1 MAAQW
6 QVDVMPAYYRSTLP
20 EFVTED
26 PARILGLIHEQS
38 SRSGFTDL
46 KERQSKAWQVQL
58 DILQRTG
65 NTLLTQFSDAERWWI
80 LFEYPIPRRQKRVD
94 AVLLSRN
101 VVLCLEFKTGETAH
115 QKSTARQVEDYALD
129 LRDFH
134 EQSRGRTIL
143 PIAVTTR
150 AKPTTIDL
158 SLPHADNVK
167 QVIAT
172 CEEDLTERLAWCID
186 HFATGTE
193 QIDGVRWDN
202 SVYQPVPTIIEAA
215 ESLYAGHDV
224 KEITRSHAD
233 AQNLGATSER
243 LIHHIQDAQRNNK
256 KVICVVTGVPGA
268 GKTLAG
274 LNVAHD
280 PAIRALTNGAGVFLS
295 GNGPLVRIVS
305 AAIAKDFKKKQRT
318 GDADRTVSTFIQNVH
333 AFIKD
338 SLPRVEAPNEHLII
352 FDEAQRAWDAEQC
365 AKKNDR
371 NESEP
376 ESILSIMDRHL
387 DWAVVV
393 ALVGG
398 GQEINT
404 GEAGLAEWGRAL
416 KNRFR
421 HWEVAVSPRV
431 LGDVQGDSMQRL
443 FADGESQ
450 GLQVHEVSALHLNVS
465 LRSYK
470 AEAVSR
476 WVDAVIDGDA
486 QRARAI
492 IPECDDFFMALT
504 RDLSTARNW
513 LRSNTRGLR
522 RSGLLASSGALRLR
536 ADGIELSSGFRQG
549 NKKMYV
555 DWFLNDLTD
564 IRSSN
569 QLEVAATEYECQGLE
584 LDLSCICWGGDLLH
598 KGTTGWEMRKLVG
611 HKWNAM
617 KRARDRRYLLNS
629 YRVLLTRAREGFI
642 VYIPRGNEND
652 PTHSPIGFDAT
663 TRFLRECG
671 LQEV

>member
-26 PARILGLIHEQS
+26 PARILGLIHEKS

-65 NTLLTQFSDAERWWI
+65 NALLKQFSDAERWWI

-101 VVLCLEFKTGETAH
+101 VVLCLEFKTGEGAH

-134 EQSRGRTIL
+134 EQSRGRTIV

-150 AKPTTIDL
+150 AKPTTLDL

-186 HFATGTE
+186 HFAAGTE

-233 AQNLGATSER
+233 AQNLGATSES

-280 PAIRALTNGAGVFLS
+280 PAVHALTNGAGVFLS
-295 GNGPLVRIVS
+295 GNGPLVKIVS

-318 GDADRTVSTFIQNVH
+318 GDAERTVSTFIQNVH

-338 SLPRVEAPNEHLII
+338 SLPRVDAPNEHLII

-376 ESILSIMDRHL
+376 ASILSIMDRHL

-431 LGDVQGDSMQRL
+431 LGDVKGDSMQRL
-443 FADGESQ
+443 FADGESP
-450 GLQVHEVSALHLNVS
+450 GLQVHEVPALHLNVS

-492 IPECDDFFMALT
+492 IPECKGFFMALT

-536 ADGIELSSGFRQG
+536 AEGIELSSGFRQG

-598 KGTTGWEMRKLVG
+598 GGTNGWEMRKLVG

-617 KRARDRRYLLNS
+617 KQARDRRYLLNS

-642 VYIPRGNEND
+642 VYVPRGNEND
-652 PTHSPIGFDAT
+652 PTHYPMGFDAT

>member
-1 MAAQW
+1 
-6 QVDVMPAYYRSTLP
+6 MPAFYRATLQ
-20 EFVTED
+20 EFLSED
-26 PARILGLIHEQS
+26 PKRVLGLIHEQS

-58 DILQRTG
+58 E
-65 NTLLTQFSDAERWWI
+65 LLCHSCVELLSRFPDAKEWGM

-94 AVLLSRN
+94 VVLLARD
-101 VVLCLEFKTGETAH
+101 VILCLEFKTGETQY
-115 QKSTARQVEDYALD
+115 QKSTTRQVEDYALD

-134 EQSRGRTIL
+134 EQSRNRIIV

-150 AKPTTIDL
+150 AKPTELDL
-158 SLPHADNVK
+158 HLASTDAVRPVIKACEGDLADRISWAVEVNSK
-167 QVIAT
+167 A
-172 CEEDLTERLAWCID
+172 
-186 HFATGTE
+186 FS
-193 QIDGVRWDN
+193 QIDVATWDH

-224 KEITRSHAD
+224 REIARSHAD
-233 AQNLGATSER
+233 DRNLGITSER
-243 LIHHIQDAQRNNK
+243 LVHWIIDAQRNKK
-256 KVICVVTGVPGA
+256 KVICIVTGVPGA

-280 PAIRALTNGAGVFLS
+280 PAVRALTNGAGVFLS
-295 GNGPLVRIVS
+295 GNGPLVKIVS
-305 AAIAKDFKKKQRT
+305 AAIAKDFKKRQRAS
-318 GDADRTVSTFIQNVH
+318 DAERTVSTFIQNVH

-338 SLPRVEAPNEHLII
+338 SYPRAVPPVEHLII

-376 ESILSIMDRHL
+376 ESILSIMDRHS
-387 DWAVVV
+387 DWAVIV

-416 KNRFR
+416 RNGFQ
-421 HWEVAVSPRV
+421 HWEVAVSPHV
-431 LGDVQGDSMQRL
+431 LGNGHSDKLQQL
-443 FADGESQ
+443 FADGLHT
-450 GLQVHEVSALHLNVS
+450 GLSVHPEPALHLDVS

-476 WVDAVIDGDA
+476 WVDAVIAGDPML
-486 QRARAI
+486 ARSI
-492 IPECDDFFMALT
+492 FSECNGFHLALT
-504 RDLSTARNW
+504 RDLHKAKEW
-513 LRSNTRGLR
+513 LTTHTRGLR

-536 ADGIELSSGFRQG
+536 ADGIELTSGFRQG
-549 NKKMYV
+549 SKKLYV
-555 DWFLNDLTD
+555 DWFLNDLSD

-598 KGTTGWEMRKLVG
+598 EDLSGWEMRRLVG
-611 HKWNAM
+611 HRWNAM
-617 KRARDRRYLLNS
+617 KQVRDRRYLLNS

-642 VYIPRGNEND
+642 VWVPRGDEND
-652 PTHSPIGFDAT
+652 PTRDPKGFDSTAQ
-663 TRFLRECG
+663 FLKECG
-671 LQEV
+671 LQEL